1 MEPRRVVVTGL
12 GAVTPIGNDVKT
24 YWTNLLAGV
33 SGAAPITHFDT
44 ALFKTTFACE
54 VKDFDGE
61 RVFDRK
67 ELRKVD
73 PYAQFAVAA
82 TTEALEDAALDL
94 EHEDLDRI
102 GVVLGVGIGGTRSFE
117 EQLYEYGSDMEK
129 GPHFSPFLVTK
140 MVPNMCAG
148 IISIRYGLR
157 GPNYTTAAAC
167 ASSTVALSQAFDLIR
182 YGKADIM
189 LSGGAE
195 SCVSRAGIGGFS
207 SMHALSTRNDS
218 PTTASRPFSAS
229 RDGFV
234 LGEGSGVLV
243 LEELQH
249 AKARGAKIY
258 AELAGTGLGADAYH
272 LTASHPEGLGAVKV
286 MQAALAEAGMKPED
300 IDYINT
306 HGTSTPLGDVSEV
319 KAIVSVFGDH
329 AYKLNIDGTKSMT
342 GHLLGAAGAIEAI
355 ATVLAV
361 QNDIVPPTINHTE
374 GDNDENIDYRLNFT
388 FGKAQQR
395 TVRAAISNNFGFGGQ
410 NACALFRKP
419 E

>member
-24 YWTNLLAGV
+24 YWTNLLAGT

-54 VKDFDGE
+54 VKDFQAE
-61 RVFDRK
+61 QYFDRK

-73 PYAQFAVAA
+73 PYAQFAMAA
-82 TTEALEDAALDL
+82 AAEAMNDTAFDL
-94 EHEDLDRI
+94 EQEDLDRF
-102 GVVLGVGIGGTRSFE
+102 GAVVGVGIGGTRTFE
-117 EQLYEYGSDMEK
+117 EQLYDYGRNMEQ

-148 IISIRYGLR
+148 LISIRFGLR

-167 ASSTVALSQAFDLIR
+167 ASSTYALAQAFDLVR

-189 LSGGAE
+189 LTGGAE
-195 SCVSRAGIGGFS
+195 SCISPAGIGGFS
-207 SMHALSTRNDS
+207 SMHAISTRNDA
-218 PTTASRPFSAS
+218 PEAASRPFSAS

-234 LGEGSGVLV
+234 LGEGAGMLI
-243 LEELQH
+243 LEELEH

-272 LTASHPEGLGAVKV
+272 VTAPHPEGMGAANV
-286 MQAALAEAGMKPED
+286 MKMAIAEAGLKPED
-300 IDYINT
+300 IDYVNT
-306 HGTSTPLGDVSEV
+306 HGTSTPMGDVSEV
-319 KAIVSVFGDH
+319 KAIQSVFGDH
-329 AYKLNIDGTKSMT
+329 AYKLNIDATKSMT

-361 QNDIVPPTINHTE
+361 QNDIVPPTINHDE

-395 TVRAAISNNFGFGGQ
+395 TVRAAITNNFGFGGQ
-410 NACALFRKP
+410 NACALFKKT

>member
-24 YWTNLLAGV
+24 YWENLLAGV

-44 ALFKTTFACE
+44 NLFKTTFACE
-54 VKDFDGE
+54 VKDFDAD
-61 RVFDRK
+61 RIFDRK

-73 PYAQFAVAA
+73 PYVQFAMSAA
-82 TTEALEDAALDL
+82 VEALEDAGLELEKVDL
-94 EHEDLDRI
+94 ERF
-102 GVVLGVGIGGTRSFE
+102 GVVLGVGIGGTRTFE
-117 EQLYEYGSDMEK
+117 EQLYEYGRDMEK

-148 IISIRYGLR
+148 QISIRFGLR

-167 ASSTVALSQAFDLIR
+167 ASSTCALSQAFDLIR

-189 LSGGAE
+189 FSGGAE
-195 SCVSRAGIGGFS
+195 SCISPAGIGGFS
-207 SMHALSTRNDS
+207 SMHAISTRNDS
-218 PTTASRPFSAS
+218 PETASRPFSAS

-234 LGEGSGVLV
+234 LGEGAGMLI
-243 LEELQH
+243 LEELEH

-272 LTASHPEGLGAVKV
+272 VTASHPEGLGAIKV
-286 MQAALAEAGMKPED
+286 MKAALEDAGMKPEE
-300 IDYINT
+300 IDFINT
-306 HGTSTPLGDVSEV
+306 HGTSTPVGDVSEV
-319 KAIVSVFGDH
+319 KAILTLFGEH
-329 AYKLNIDGTKSMT
+329 AYKLNIDATKSMT

-361 QNDIVPPTINHTE
+361 KNDIVPPTINHEE

-388 FGKAQQR
+388 FGKAQKR

-410 NACALFRKP
+410 NACALFKKY

>member
-24 YWTNLLAGV
+24 YWENLLAGV

-44 ALFKTTFACE
+44 NLFKTTFACE
-54 VKDFDGE
+54 VKDFDAD
-61 RVFDRK
+61 RIFDRK

-73 PYAQFAVAA
+73 PYVQFAMSAA
-82 TTEALEDAALDL
+82 VEALEDAGLELEKVDL
-94 EHEDLDRI
+94 ERF
-102 GVVLGVGIGGTRSFE
+102 GVVLGVGIGGTRTFE
-117 EQLYEYGSDMEK
+117 EQLYEYGRDMEK

-148 IISIRYGLR
+148 QISIRFGLR

-167 ASSTVALSQAFDLIR
+167 ASSTCALSQAFDLIR

-189 LSGGAE
+189 FSGGAE
-195 SCVSRAGIGGFS
+195 SCISPAGIGGFS
-207 SMHALSTRNDS
+207 SMHAISTRNDS
-218 PTTASRPFSAS
+218 PETASRPFSAS

-234 LGEGSGVLV
+234 LGEGAGMLI
-243 LEELQH
+243 LEELEH

-272 LTASHPEGLGAVKV
+272 VTASHPEGLGAIKV
-286 MQAALAEAGMKPED
+286 MKAALEDAGMKPED
-300 IDYINT
+300 IDFINT
-306 HGTSTPLGDVSEV
+306 HGTSTPVGDVSEV
-319 KAIVSVFGDH
+319 KAILTLFGEH
-329 AYKLNIDGTKSMT
+329 AYKLNIDATKSMT

-361 QNDIVPPTINHTE
+361 KNDIVPPTINHEE

-388 FGKAQQR
+388 FGKAQKR

-410 NACALFRKP
+410 NACALFKKY